1 VNESGSFERPRA
13 ITSVGFLSSG
23 SCAPRRTLASLE
35 TLAEMAALGTAVAV
49 ESGSGLALDLDDDT
63 YRAVGVTV
71 VDRAEVWRRSEVVF
85 PYRAP
90 IEADFSF
97 MTSDHVIFGY
107 MHAEGNPKL
116 CEALVSTRASAFAL
130 EFIAD
135 RNGDAVLTAVE
146 SMISGQLAVIQA
158 AFHLQKEYSGRG
170 RLLTAVPGSSPT
182 RVLVL
187 GNTRTGRS
195 AAVLASRMG
204 AEVTQLG
211 RNVTRLSAA
220 VGPASAGIILG
231 ELSPDRVRDLL
242 PTADVVIGA
251 VLVSDWDTAPLID
264 RAALQLMRP
273 GSVIVDVT
281 CGYGPGYLPTFPRFT
296 EPHDPFDIVDG
307 IVHIKI
313 DGLPDQVPITASGAA
328 SRYMGPAMVDFLRWV
343 SGKPTDSEWAFLDAL
358 ISAGGVLVNDYVSLS
373 YSRHSS
379 S

>member
-1 VNESGSFERPRA
+1 MNESGSFERPRA
-13 ITSVGFLSSG
+13 VTSVGFLSSG
-23 SCAPRRTLASLE
+23 SRAPRRTLASLE
-35 TLAEMAALGTAVAV
+35 TLAEMSALGMALAV
-49 ESGSGLALDLDDDT
+49 ESGSGAALDLDDDM
-63 YRAVGVTV
+63 YRAAGVTV

-90 IEADFSF
+90 IEADFSC

-116 CEALVSTRASAFAL
+116 CEALVSSRASAFAL
-130 EFIAD
+130 EFVANRD
-135 RNGDAVLTAVE
+135 GDSVLTAVE
-146 SMISGQLAVIQA
+146 AMISGQLAVIQA

-170 RLLTAVPGSSPT
+170 RLFTAVPGSRPT

-187 GNTRTGRS
+187 GNTRAGRS

-211 RNVTRLSAA
+211 RDVNRLSAA
-220 VGPASAGIILG
+220 VGPAIAGVVLG
-231 ELSPDRVRDLL
+231 ELSPDRVRELI

-251 VLVSDWDTAPLID
+251 VLISDWDTAPLID

-281 CGYGPGYLPTFPRFT
+281 CGYGAGYLPTFPRFT
-296 EPHDPFDIVDG
+296 EPHDPFDVVDG

-313 DGLPDQVPITASGAA
+313 DGLPEQVPITASEAA
-328 SRYMGPAMVDFLRWV
+328 SRFMGPAMVDFLRWI
-343 SGKPTDSEWAFLDAL
+343 SEKPADSEWAFLDAL
-358 ISAGGVLVNDYVSLS
+358 ISTGGVFVNDYVSR
-373 YSRHSS
+373 SRLRQVSS
-379 S
+379 